1 MRLHR
6 VIAIVVRHS
15 YEARRSMDRVTDT
28 VFWPVIDVLL
38 WGFMTV
44 YLAKRGESK
53 IGAIGFLLG
62 GAILWGLFRSF
73 QRDMAIGFLGE
84 VWSRNFVGL
93 FSTPLSIPEYMAGL
107 VVINLAK
114 AVAGMFVAGIAAWMF
129 YVYNIFPELPLL
141 IPYMGV
147 LLIFGLAVGIF
158 VTALLVRYTTRLQSL
173 TWTITGLLVPFSC
186 VFYPINA
193 LPAALRPIALMLP
206 TTQAFEGMREALARG
221 AISPE
226 RLTVGFAL
234 DAVYLVLALVAFLN
248 LFRAAVARGLLVK
261 VG

>member
-6 VIAIVVRHS
+6 VIAIIIRHS

-38 WGFMTV
+38 WGFMTL
-44 YLAKRGESK
+44 YLAKRGEPR

-84 VWSRNFVGL
+84 VWSHNFVGL
-93 FSTPLSIPEYMAGL
+93 FSTPLSITEYMAGL

-114 AVAGMFVAGIAAWMF
+114 ALAGMVVAGLAAWLF
-129 YVYNIFPELPLL
+129 YVYNIFPALPLL
-141 IPYMGV
+141 IPYVAV

-158 VTALLVRYTTRLQSL
+158 VTALMVRYTTRLQSL
-173 TWTITGLLVPFSC
+173 TWTVTGLLVPFSC
-186 VFYPINA
+186 VFYPITA
-193 LPAALRPIALMLP
+193 LPVALRPVALMLP
-206 TTQAFEGMREALARG
+206 TTQAFEGMREALAMG
-221 AISPE
+221 TISGP
-226 RLTVGFAL
+226 RLALGFAL
-234 DAVYLVLALVAFLN
+234 DAVYLALALAAFVY
-248 LFRAAVARGLLVK
+248 LFRAAAARGLLVK
-261 VG
+261 IG